1 MYAHLGSGAQLRLVE
16 ALTPAAPP
24 HVNVAST
31 AEKPSA

>member
-1 MYAHLGSGAQLRLVE
+1 MISFRVVD

-31 AEKPSA
+31 AEKPGA